1 VGPAPRPFR
10 YTSRPM
16 QKQAWTWTTARLP
29 QPARMAR
36 WGHFGTPVVIFP
48 TAGGDFEEIERFQL
62 VAALGALIDGGRIKV
77 YSVDAVAAR
86 AWLAAN
92 TSPQECVS
100 LQERYNAFLYEDV
113 LQRVR
118 LDCQNDRIE
127 PILVGAS
134 LGAVAAVSTLCR
146 HPESFRAAIGLS
158 GVYGGVFDEVVGG
171 SRVFGCSGELARGS
185 NVPPQDAAGYLATLA
200 GPQLERL
207 RQRAITL
214 GSGSGNYENPA
225 DSKHLADAFGSK
237 GVACR
242 LELWGPARDHTW
254 STWRDM
260 LPGLLAGAL

>member
-1 VGPAPRPFR
+1 
-10 YTSRPM
+10 M
-16 QKQAWTWTTARLP
+16 QKQAWTWTTAHLP

-77 YSVDAVAAR
+77 YSVDAVATR

-92 TSPQECVS
+92 TSPQECVG
-100 LQERYNAFLYEDV
+100 LQERYNSFLYEDV

-134 LGAVAAVSTLCR
+134 LGAAAAVSTLCR
-146 HPESFRAAIGLS
+146 HPDSFRAAIGLS
-158 GVYGGVFDEVVGG
+158 GVYDEVVGG
-171 SRVFGCSGELARGS
+171 SRVFGRTCEFAGGPGGASR
-185 NVPPQDAAGYLATLA
+185 QDEGGYLATLA

-214 GSGSGNYENPA
+214 GSGSGDYENPA
-225 DSKHLADAFGSK
+225 ASKHLADALGSK

-242 LELWGPARDHTW
+242 LELWGPTRDHTW
-254 STWRDM
+254 SAWRDM
-260 LPGLLAGAL
+260 LPRLLAERL

>member
-1 VGPAPRPFR
+1 
-10 YTSRPM
+10 M
-16 QKQAWTWTTARLP
+16 QKQAWTWTTTHLP
-29 QPARMAR
+29 QPARMVR

-77 YSVDAVAAR
+77 YSVDAVATR

-92 TSPQECVS
+92 SSPQECVD
-100 LQERYNAFLYEDV
+100 LQQRYDSFLYEDV

-134 LGAVAAVSTLCR
+134 LGAVAAVSTLFR

-171 SRVFGCSGELARGS
+171 SRTFGRTCESASGPAAPR
-185 NVPPQDAAGYLATLA
+185 QDAAGYLAALA

-207 RQRAITL
+207 RQRPIIL
-214 GSGSGNYENPA
+214 GSGAGDYENPA
-225 DSKHLADAFGSK
+225 ASKHLADALGSK

-260 LPGLLAGAL
+260 LPRLLAGAL